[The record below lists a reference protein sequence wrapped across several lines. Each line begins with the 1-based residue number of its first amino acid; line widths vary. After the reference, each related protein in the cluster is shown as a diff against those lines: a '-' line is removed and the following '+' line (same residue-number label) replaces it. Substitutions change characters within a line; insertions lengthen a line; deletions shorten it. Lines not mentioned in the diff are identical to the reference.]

1 MKQDVSEDIRY
12 MRTILRNKTTEYY
25 FQGVSDWTGN
35 HAGAFDFQSPERVIK
50 FVSRAGLN
58 VDEMEIVFTF
68 DDARYDI
75 RVPIDERFVMK
86 AATGE
91 RQDLWPGVPV
101 LAEVM
106 GPENQSVSW
115 SGSDLSS

>member
-1 MKQDVSEDIRY
+1 
-12 MRTILRNKTTEYY
+12 MRTILRNKTTEFY
-25 FQGVSDWTGN
+25 FQGVADWTGN

-86 AATGE
+86 ATTGE
-91 RQDLWPGVPV
+91 RQNRSENVWPGMPM
-101 LAEVM
+101 LTEVT
-106 GPENQSVSW
+106 GLENQSVSL